1 MSIDDKINEALGIST
16 QEKPVTKQ
24 VVKKEFT
31 PPVPRMEDK
40 NKEDIDN
47 DYKYSREN
55 YYNLIERGQD
65 AIQGILDIA
74 NESQHPRA
82 YEVAGNLI
90 KQVADT
96 VDKLQDLQGKLK
108 TLKDV
113 PNKTSTNIKQALFV
127 GSSAELHKM
136 LKNKN
141 TQVQS
146 EEDMTFNE
154 NNRDT
159 RNDPFRGTTI
169 KGKD

>member
-16 QEKPVTKQ
+16 EQKPASKSVI
-24 VVKKEFT
+24 KKEYT

-40 NKEDIDN
+40 DKEDVDN

-146 EEDMTFNE
+146 EEDMSFNE

-159 RNDPFRGTTI
+159 KNDPFRGTTI
-169 KGKD
+169 EGKD

>member
-16 QEKPVTKQ
+16 EQKPASKSVI
-24 VVKKEFT
+24 KKEYT

-40 NKEDIDN
+40 DKEDVDN

-113 PNKTSTNIKQALFV
+113 PNKTSNTNIKQALFV
-127 GSSAELHKM
+127 GSSAELHKI

-141 TQVQS
+141 TNVTS
-146 EEDMTFNE
+146 KEDESFESKNITPE
-154 NNRDT
+154 KTDIS
-159 RNDPFRGTTI
+159 D
-169 KGKD
+169 K

>member
-16 QEKPVTKQ
+16 EQKPATKQ
-24 VVKKEFT
+24 IIKKEYT
-31 PPVPRMEDK
+31 PPVPRIEDK
-40 NKEDIDN
+40 EKEDVDN

-74 NESQHPRA
+74 QESQHPRA

-108 TLKDV
+108 NLKEV
-113 PNKTSTNIKQALFV
+113 PNKTTANIKQALFV

-141 TQVQS
+141 KTIES
-146 EEDMTFNE
+146 EEDKSFSEQLQENLEPINE
-154 NNRDT
+154 
-159 RNDPFRGTTI
+159 
-169 KGKD
+169 

>member
-16 QEKPVTKQ
+16 EQKPATKQ
-24 VVKKEFT
+24 IIKKEYT
-31 PPVPRMEDK
+31 PPVPRIEDK
-40 NKEDIDN
+40 EKEDADN

-74 NESQHPRA
+74 QESQHPRA

-108 TLKDV
+108 NLKEV
-113 PNKTSTNIKQALFV
+113 PNKTTANIKQALFV

-141 TQVQS
+141 KTIES
-146 EEDMTFNE
+146 EEDKSFSEQLQENLEPINE
-154 NNRDT
+154 LT
-159 RNDPFRGTTI
+159 LFR
-169 KGKD
+169 

>member
-1 MSIDDKINEALGIST
+1 MTIDEKINEALGIST
-16 QEKPVTKQ
+16 ENKPATKQ

-31 PPVPRMEDK
+31 PPVPRLEDK
-40 NKEDIDN
+40 DKEDVDN

-127 GSSAELHKM
+127 GSSKELHSL

-141 TQVQS
+141 KNITPKEDKQFKDGFDPAEVEGY
-146 EEDMTFNE
+146 EEFNKKYE
-154 NNRDT
+154 
-159 RNDPFRGTTI
+159 
-169 KGKD
+169 

>member
-1 MSIDDKINEALGIST
+1 MSIDDKINEALGIT
-16 QEKPVTKQ
+16 PNKPATKQ

-31 PPVPRMEDK
+31 PPVPRLEDK
-40 NKEDIDN
+40 NKEDLEN
-47 DYKYSREN
+47 DHKYSREN

-74 NESQHPRA
+74 QESQHPRA

-113 PNKTSTNIKQALFV
+113 PNKTTANIKQALFV
-127 GSSAELHKM
+127 GSSKELHSL

-141 TQVQS
+141 KEVQS
-146 EEDMTFNE
+146 DEDKSF
-154 NNRDT
+154 D
-159 RNDPFRGTTI
+159 
-169 KGKD
+169 GKNITPTETNISDK

>member
-96 VDKLQDLQGKLK
+96 VDKLQDLQKKLK
-108 TLKDV
+108 DLKEL
-113 PNKTSTNIKQALFV
+113 PKTASANIKNALFV
-127 GSSAELHKM
+127 GSTAELQKM
-136 LKNKN
+136 LKGKN
-141 TQVQS
+141 
-146 EEDMTFNE
+146 EDIKVKDITPE
-154 NNRDT
+154 KDDT
-159 RNDPFRGTTI
+159 
-169 KGKD
+169 KD

>member
-1 MSIDDKINEALGIST
+1 MSIDEKINEALGISND
-16 QEKPVTKQ
+16 KPATKA
-24 VVKKEFT
+24 VVKKEYT
-31 PPVPRMEDK
+31 PPVPRIEDK

-96 VDKLQDLQGKLK
+96 VDKLQDLQ
-108 TLKDV
+108 
-113 PNKTSTNIKQALFV
+113 
-127 GSSAELHKM
+127 
-136 LKNKN
+136 
-141 TQVQS
+141 
-146 EEDMTFNE
+146 
-154 NNRDT
+154 R
-159 RNDPFRGTTI
+159 
-169 KGKD
+169 

>member
-1 MSIDDKINEALGIST
+1 MF
-16 QEKPVTKQ
+16 VY
-24 VVKKEFT
+24 
-31 PPVPRMEDK
+31 PRDWTHEDV
-40 NKEDIDN
+40 DN

-108 TLKDV
+108 NLKDV

-141 TQVQS
+141 KDIES
-146 EEDMTFNE
+146 EEDKDFKKV
-154 NNRDT
+154 
-159 RNDPFRGTTI
+159 NDE
-169 KGKD
+169 

>member
-16 QEKPVTKQ
+16 EQKPVTKQ
-24 VVKKEFT
+24 VIKKEYT
-31 PPVPRMEDK
+31 PPVPRVEDK
-40 NKEDIDN
+40 NKEDVDN

-74 NESQHPRA
+74 QESQHPRA

-108 TLKDV
+108 NLKEV
-113 PNKTSTNIKQALFV
+113 PNKTTANIKQALFV
-127 GSSAELHKM
+127 GSSAELHKI

-141 TQVQS
+141 GNVAS
-146 EEDMTFNE
+146 KEDESFE
-154 NNRDT
+154 
-159 RNDPFRGTTI
+159 
-169 KGKD
+169 GKNITPEKTDI

>member
-1 MSIDDKINEALGIST
+1 MSKLEDKVNEILGIDT
-16 QEKPVTKQ
+16 PEPTKEI
-24 VVKKEFT
+24 VKAKEIK
-31 PPVPRMEDK
+31 PPVPRMEDAK
-40 NKEDIDN
+40 KADVDN

-113 PNKTSTNIKQALFV
+113 PNKTNNTNIKQALFV

-146 EEDMTFNE
+146 EEDKDFKKV
-154 NNRDT
+154 
-159 RNDPFRGTTI
+159 NDE
-169 KGKD
+169 

>member
-1 MSIDDKINEALGIST
+1 MSIDDKINEALGIT
-16 QEKPVTKQ
+16 KDKPATKTI
-24 VVKKEFT
+24 VKKQFT
-31 PPVPRMEDK
+31 PPVPRLEDK
-40 NKEDIDN
+40 NKEDVDN

-113 PNKTSTNIKQALFV
+113 PNKTTANIKQALFV
-127 GSSAELHKM
+127 GSSADLHKM

-141 TQVQS
+141 KDVQS
-146 EEDMTFNE
+146 EEDKSFE
-154 NNRDT
+154 
-159 RNDPFRGTTI
+159 
-169 KGKD
+169 GKDITPKQTDISDK

>member
-1 MSIDDKINEALGIST
+1 MSINDKINEVLGIGK
-16 QEKPVTKQ
+16 EEEVTKQ
-24 VVKKEFT
+24 VIKKEFT
-31 PPVPRMEDK
+31 PPVPRKEDP
-40 NKEDIDN
+40 NKEDVDN

-96 VDKLQDLQGKLK
+96 VDKLQDLQSKLK
-108 TLKDV
+108 NLKDV

-127 GSSAELHKM
+127 GSSAELHKI

-141 TQVQS
+141 GDVS
-146 EEDMTFNE
+146 SKEDEDF
-154 NNRDT
+154 
-159 RNDPFRGTTI
+159 
-169 KGKD
+169 KGKNITPEKTNISD